1 MNSYT
6 LTSKVALHIHATDNY
21 TDQFGSRRCI
31 GEEWLV
37 TADYTESYIPDVTE
51 VSPGNQERE

>member
-51 VSPGNQERE
+51 VRPGNQE